1 MTALWLMGAAA
12 LALLLRHFVC
22 VLALVQGK
30 SMRDSLR
37 GGELLFALRRG
48 PAGRIRRFDVVLCR
62 YPGRKEL
69 FVKRVAA
76 LPGERVAIEEGAL
89 LIDGASVEENFALR
103 PSRCNLSER
112 ALGADEYFVL
122 GDNRP
127 CSRDSRSVGPIPD
140 EAIVA
145 VAACVLFPPRGIR
158 RLRPAR
164 D

>member
-76 LPGERVAIEEGAL
+76 LPASASPLRRGAL
-89 LIDGASVEENFALR
+89 LIDGAPVEENFALA
-103 PSRCNLSER
+103 PVAPQSVR
-112 ALGADEYFVL
+112 ARARRGRILCARRQSPL
-122 GDNRP
+122 LARQP
-127 CSRDSRSVGPIPD
+127 QRRADSR
-140 EAIVA
+140 
-145 VAACVLFPPRGIR
+145 
-158 RLRPAR
+158 
-164 D
+164 